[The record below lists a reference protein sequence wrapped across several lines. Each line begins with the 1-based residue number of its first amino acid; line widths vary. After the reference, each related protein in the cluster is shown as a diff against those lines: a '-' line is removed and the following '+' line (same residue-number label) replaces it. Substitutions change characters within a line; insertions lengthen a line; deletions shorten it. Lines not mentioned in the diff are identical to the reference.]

1 LNSSYFFSRIISFFL
16 KQYHPKKLAD
26 FSLQNEFFAN
36 YGLDLVAVLLKLE
49 FAPPA
54 GAFKNLRKSTPK
66 ISRNIAVAASII
78 SVPLEMVFGV
88 LSKDFSLAV
97 GVSPL
102 LFDVLS
108 VISFPLKI
116 IKAASN
122 VPGGISI
129 KNRHMLD

>member
-1 LNSSYFFSRIISFFL
+1 
-16 KQYHPKKLAD
+16 
-26 FSLQNEFFAN
+26 
-36 YGLDLVAVLLKLE
+36 LLKLE

-108 VISFPLKI
+108 VISFPLRI